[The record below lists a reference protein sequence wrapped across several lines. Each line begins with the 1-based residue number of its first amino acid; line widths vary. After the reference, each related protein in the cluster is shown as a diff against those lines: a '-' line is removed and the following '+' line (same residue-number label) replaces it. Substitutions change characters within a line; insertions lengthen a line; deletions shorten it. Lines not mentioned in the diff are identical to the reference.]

1 MTKDHA
7 AALEGQD
14 SSFKLRLKWIS
25 ASPTPPTP
33 YLAPPFSHPV
43 PGVLIYHVAF
53 PITELRSKGFFG
65 FVFCFLFFLT
75 TLAHTLTVKTI
86 G

>member
-25 ASPTPPTP
+25 ASLTPPTP
-33 YLAPPFSHPV
+33 YLAPPFSHQA
-43 PGVLIYHVAF
+43 PGFLIYHVAF
-53 PITELRSKGFFG
+53 PNTELRSKGFLV
-65 FVFCFLFFLT
+65 FVCLFVSLNNFS
-75 TLAHTLTVKTI
+75 AH
-86 G
+86 